1 MISYSFFS
9 LYLLIA
15 LHVCAL
21 SSPVVTPSR
30 VPGMPTPLCPE
41 LRSSGWLL
49 LLEVVTGLLWLSSAC
64 RWKTCVSRV
73 LWVAPWSKQGSR
85 GSRTSFYIKSSTWAP
100 YRKGPF
106 TQGECLLG
114 SLHSVWSSVPAS
126 GPTGTRADASVGAKP
141 SPPSRWTSLP
151 LSVLQQLTHLGCGCE
166 FPSSLLKLKC
176 SPFFAA
182 QLCIREVGEVYLP
195 AASTCLEGERPA
207 LSAPAC
213 PASRSLVLC
222 WVTSTRVN

>member
-1 MISYSFFS
+1 MAPPPGGCNGAFVAFFS
-9 LYLLIA
+9 MQ
-15 LHVCAL
+15 CF
-21 SSPVVTPSR
+21 
-30 VPGMPTPLCPE
+30 
-41 LRSSGWLL
+41 
-49 LLEVVTGLLWLSSAC
+49 C

-73 LWVAPWSKQGSR
+73 LRVAPWSKQGSR

-126 GPTGTRADASVGAKP
+126 GLTGTRADASVGAKP

-151 LSVLQQLTHLGCGCE
+151 LSVLQQLTHLRCGCE
-166 FPSSLLKLKC
+166 FPSALLKLKC

-182 QLCIREVGEVYLP
+182 QLCIREVGDVYLP
-195 AASTCLEGERPA
+195 AASTCLEGERSA

-213 PASRSLVLC
+213 PASRSPVLC